1 MSSSEVQKGQRMAL
15 ISISD
20 RQKGQVFVVDSAG
33 VSSFSGFFVILSC
46 TVLMALTIQN
56 TTNAVNALPMIT
68 PTARSMTFPLEINFL
83 NSLKKFFISILL
95 FSRFF
100 IDLTGC
106 AVWTFIHITLIIC
119 QCPFTIRLPFILA
132 ADGS

>member
-1 MSSSEVQKGQRMAL
+1 MAL

-20 RQKGQVFVVDSAG
+20 RQKGQVFVVGSAG

-83 NSLKKFFISILL
+83 KNQNFFSCLQKP
-95 FSRFF
+95 S
-100 IDLTGC
+100 G
-106 AVWTFIHITLIIC
+106 AMV
-119 QCPFTIRLPFILA
+119 
-132 ADGS
+132 